1 MGWKH
6 PDVSL
11 EEMVNLV
18 KGFADILILASG
30 YQSSGLFAHWDQRN
44 VTKAFQW
51 GCFFEQVFK
60 SFSCSE
66 DYDESLQE
74 LDKALCVIVADAS
87 FPQGLA
93 KLSSATLSRARDVV
107 LEQLVHSLPLR
118 DSNLRALLCSTIQ
131 MDLDVLSQE
140 DPDRLSK
147 YLDKLSLQNTFHDS
161 LHDSDNSEKFSPINH
176 ANVANN
182 ATEKCAKQNGT
193 SPCIQELLKRQSA
206 ISCVLS
212 AEKSLAII
220 SKAVGSSQLTWHDQS
235 IDREHPMHDTAS
247 RNKDQLEEVTI
258 WYQWKTRSLM
268 YFIDKRT
275 IRLVSGASMMFAAS
289 QIQWLQVFERLNMS
303 EGRNLGSLSDKIE
316 LLLLG
321 CVTRR
326 WTLVIK
332 HLQSVH
338 WDSFTNSQRFSE
350 VCNLLSGRPQNL
362 ILKESMEHS
371 KEGSILDYIMKLLDG
386 QVHLLWM
393 VPPAL
398 LAVAVPS
405 WSPLFRFYVSQI
417 EIQLKEDSPMLRCC
431 SCPQER
437 KEHKNCEL
445 EERIWCLH
453 IFHICAPQLW
463 LSGND

>member
-51 GCFFEQVFK
+51 GCFFE
-60 SFSCSE
+60 
-66 DYDESLQE
+66 
-74 LDKALCVIVADAS
+74 
-87 FPQGLA
+87 QGLA